1 MPKRSS
7 QLARALMA
15 AVASLACLGSVTVA
29 AAQVATRSLYYVHC
43 GLAGQHT
50 CELRTM
56 SESLSGS
63 EPVSA
68 LAAWSPECGPDA
80 GYPSTTV
87 SEDGS
92 TAVTLEDISAVPGGF
107 DDTPICRLVVTNLA
121 SGERR
126 VLPAYAPVLLSSIK
140 AHGWTIS
147 PNGQAIAIAG
157 AAGVY
162 IQNVQSGGPPQLLRT
177 GFTPQ
182 SVGWYPDGTRLL
194 IAGPSAPLGGRGPL
208 NTANRLFEFTLAGRQ
223 LENWLIQSP
232 AIYHFDAGFIDISS
246 TSQVYVAGGTGLLPG
261 ATPNMPSGYYL
272 LRLRQHVSTQLIA
285 RVSKTHYGGEVSAF
299 GVDSESG
306 LIFITNEQNQV
317 CSVSISSG
325 TRHCVDDGGDG
336 VQVTLS
342 QPDRSMTRSDAHGRT
357 L

>member
-1 MPKRSS
+1 VYSID
-7 QLARALMA
+7 
-15 AVASLACLGSVTVA
+15 
-29 AAQVATRSLYYVHC
+29 C
-43 GLAGQHT
+43 GLAGKDK

-56 SESLSGS
+56 SEGLTGS
-63 EPVSA
+63 EPVA
-68 LAAWSPECGPDA
+68 TLPAWYPECGPDA
-80 GYPSTTV
+80 GYPSATV

-126 VLPAYAPVLLSSIK
+126 VLPAYSPALLSSIK

-147 PNGQAIAIAG
+147 PNGQDIAIAA

-182 SVGWYPDGTRLL
+182 SFGWYPAGTRLL

-232 AIYHFDAGFIDISS
+232 ATYHFDASFIDIG
-246 TSQVYVAGGTGLLPG
+246 TMGQVYVAGGTGLLPG
-261 ATPNMPSGYYL
+261 AKPNMPSGYYL
-272 LRLRQHVSTQLIA
+272 LRLGQHVSTQLIA

-306 LIFITNEQNQV
+306 LIFITNEQHQT

-325 TRHCVDDGGDG
+325 RQHCVGGGDDG
-336 VQVTLS
+336 VQVALGQS
-342 QPDRSMTRSDAHGRT
+342 
-357 L
+357 